1 MPEMSGFDLMVD
13 MKNDPHLFLIPVIIL
28 SSSTDVN
35 HIEKCLVHGAS
46 EYL

>member
-1 MPEMSGFDLMVD
+1 MPEMSGFELMVE
-13 MKNDPHLFLIPVIIL
+13 MNNDPILFLILFIIL

-35 HIEKCLVHGAS
+35 HIEKCLVNGAS